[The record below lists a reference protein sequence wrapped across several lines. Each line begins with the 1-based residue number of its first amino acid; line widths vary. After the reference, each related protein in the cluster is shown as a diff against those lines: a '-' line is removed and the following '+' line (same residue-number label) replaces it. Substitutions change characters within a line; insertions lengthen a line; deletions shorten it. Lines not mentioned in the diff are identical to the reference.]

1 MDALPAIGGKRWDGG
16 PVGAPVW
23 GSQPGV
29 DRGATV
35 HRVEPP
41 TPGPAAACTNVSR
54 ALPEPVMHL
63 SAVLRS
69 PLLDRTGERL
79 GRVEDLIVRLADGGY
94 PPLTGLKARIA
105 GRELFV
111 PVAKLAKLEPGAA
124 HLSGQKLNL
133 GRFERRPG
141 EVLLRQDVL
150 GRKLV
155 NVEADPPSLVT
166 AHEIELACI
175 DGWWRVVGV
184 DSSARAQLRRALPR
198 PLRGAVGDSPFL
210 DWTDLEPFVG
220 HVPSARLRFSHRK
233 LANLHP
239 AEIADLVEAASHEEG
254 EELIEAVA
262 QDRELEADVFEELDE
277 HHQLEFIRERP
288 DAQVAAV
295 LARMAP
301 DDAVDLIGEIDQERR
316 ARILA
321 LLPPAGRQQIEILLG
336 YNPGTA
342 GGMMSPAFI
351 ALPEAATVAD
361 ALVRVRASEIAPQTL
376 TTVFVHDDTHAL
388 SGSVAIVALL
398 RAEPA
403 ARLADVAEREP
414 EAVPTDADLPEV
426 ARTMTDYNLFALPV
440 LDDER
445 RIVGVI
451 TVDDVLEQTLP
462 AGWRRRFGLVRD

>member
-1 MDALPAIGGKRWDGG
+1 M
-16 PVGAPVW
+16 
-23 GSQPGV
+23 
-29 DRGATV
+29 
-35 HRVEPP
+35 
-41 TPGPAAACTNVSR
+41 
-54 ALPEPVMHL
+54 PEPVMHL
-63 SAVLRS
+63 STVLRS

-94 PPLTGLKARIA
+94 PPVTGLKARIG

-111 PVAKLAKLEPGAA
+111 PIDKIAKLESGAA
-124 HLSGQKLNL
+124 HMSGQKLSL
-133 GRFERRPG
+133 GRFERRVG

-175 DGWWRVVGV
+175 ESWWRVVGV
-184 DSSARAQLRRALPR
+184 DASTRAQLRRALPR
-198 PLRGAVGDSPFL
+198 PLKGAIGDRPFL

-254 EELIEAVA
+254 EELIEAVG

-295 LARMAP
+295 VARMAP
-301 DDAVDLIGEIDQERR
+301 DDAVDLIAEIDQERR

-321 LLPPAGRQQIEILLG
+321 LLPPPGRRRIETLMG
-336 YNPGTA
+336 YNPSTA
-342 GGMMSPAFI
+342 GGLMSPDFL
-351 ALPEAATVAD
+351 ALEERASVAD
-361 ALVRVRASEIAPQTL
+361 ALARVRSSEIGPQTF
-376 TTVFVHDDTHAL
+376 TTVFVLDAAGAL
-388 SGSVAIVALL
+388 TGSVAVVTLL
-398 RAEPA
+398 RTDPA
-403 ARLADVAEREP
+403 ARLTDVAEHEP
-414 EAVPTDADLPEV
+414 ESVPTDADLPEV
-426 ARTMTDYNLFALPV
+426 ARTMTDYNLVMLPV
-440 LDDER
+440 LDEER
-445 RIVGVI
+445 RVVGVV
-451 TVDDVLEQTLP
+451 TVDDVLELTLP

>member
-1 MDALPAIGGKRWDGG
+1 
-16 PVGAPVW
+16 
-23 GSQPGV
+23 
-29 DRGATV
+29 
-35 HRVEPP
+35 
-41 TPGPAAACTNVSR
+41 
-54 ALPEPVMHL
+54 MHL
-63 SAVLRS
+63 STVLRS

-79 GRVEDLIVRLADGGY
+79 GRVEDVIVRLADGGY
-94 PPLTGLKARIA
+94 PPVTGLKARIG

-111 PVAKLAKLEPGAA
+111 PIDKIATLEAGAA
-124 HLSGQKLNL
+124 RLSGQKLSL
-133 GRFERRPG
+133 GRFERRVG

-175 DGWWRVVGV
+175 EGWWRVVGV
-184 DSSARAQLRRALPR
+184 DPSARAQLRRALPR
-198 PLRGAVGDSPFL
+198 ALKGAVGDRPFL

-254 EELIEAVA
+254 EELIEAVGH
-262 QDRELEADVFEELDE
+262 DRELEADVFEELDE

-295 LARMAP
+295 LARMAS
-301 DDAVDLIGEIDQERR
+301 DDAVDLLAEIDQERR

-321 LLPPAGRQQIEILLG
+321 LLPPAGRRRIETLMG
-336 YNPGTA
+336 YNPSTA
-342 GGMMSPAFI
+342 GGLMSPDFI
-351 ALPEAATVAD
+351 ALDEGRSVAD
-361 ALVRVRASEIAPQTL
+361 ALARVRASAIGPQML
-376 TTVFVHDDTHAL
+376 TTVYLLDAGGAL
-388 SGSVAIVALL
+388 AGSAAIVGLL
-398 RAEPA
+398 RVDSG

-414 EAVPTDADLPEV
+414 ESVPTDADLPEV
-426 ARTMTDYNLFALPV
+426 ARTMTDYNLVMLPV
-440 LDDER
+440 LDEER
-445 RIVGVI
+445 RLVGVI
-451 TVDDVLEQTLP
+451 TVDDVLELTLP